1 MKLLNNLQTTY
12 LQIYLFR
19 LKSKSGRAVA
29 VLVKWA
35 LDGIKLCHIT
45 YFPACLTNIIL
56 HLDVISFD
64 NHQKQ

>member
-1 MKLLNNLQTTY
+1 MKLLNNLQTNY

-45 YFPACLTNIIL
+45 YFLACLTNIIL
-56 HLDVISFD
+56 HLDVISID